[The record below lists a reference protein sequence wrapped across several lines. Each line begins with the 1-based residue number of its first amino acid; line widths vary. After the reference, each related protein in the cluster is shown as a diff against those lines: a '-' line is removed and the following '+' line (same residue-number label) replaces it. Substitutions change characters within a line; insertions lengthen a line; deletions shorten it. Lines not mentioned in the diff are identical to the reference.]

1 MCIACLEYVKGGMT
15 AQEAKHAIDEMD
27 RIREDALYGNTSEFD
42 NIEDESHIQSVLDE
56 LEAGDASE
64 DQV

>member
-1 MCIACLEYVKGGMT
+1 MSAE
-15 AQEAKHAIDEMD
+15 EAKDAIHEMD
-27 RIREDALYGNTSEFD
+27 RLREEALYGND
-42 NIEDESHIQSVLDE
+42 IEEARDHIQFVLDE